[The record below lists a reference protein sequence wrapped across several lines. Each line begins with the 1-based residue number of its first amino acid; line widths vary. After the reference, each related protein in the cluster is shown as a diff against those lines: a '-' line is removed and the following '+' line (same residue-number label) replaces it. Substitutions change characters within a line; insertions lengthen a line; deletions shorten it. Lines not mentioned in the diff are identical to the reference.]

1 MTKLTE
7 DEAIRLLRETFA
19 DKESLVDRSPEVT
32 GRRKVGV
39 WVPVLAA
46 ACVLALLGGVAF
58 AVGVIDRPG
67 ANGSVPA
74 AGASPTPT
82 GAPQGA
88 PSASAEMWAE
98 MVAMAS
104 EIDRPKAGWPSL
116 TVLDAPH
123 DVSLG
128 STGPGRGKPF
138 DPATKR
144 VIEQRLAKIA
154 PIHWVSRR
162 TPEEPMKCSANGY
175 RSPVITVSPLTLKN
189 GHHEATFSIWLACG
203 SAQWVTLAI
212 ERDSNG
218 RWNTRTIAQAIT

>member
-7 DEAIRLLRETFA
+7 DEAIGLLRETFA
-19 DKESLVDRSPEVT
+19 DKGSLVDRLPEAT
-32 GRRKVGV
+32 SRKKVGV
-39 WVPVLAA
+39 WVPILAA
-46 ACVLALLGGVAF
+46 ACVLALLGGVAL

-74 AGASPTPT
+74 AGTSPTYT
-82 GAPQGA
+82 GAAQGA

-98 MVAMAS
+98 MVAQAS
-104 EIDRPKAGWPSL
+104 EIDRPNAGWPSL

-128 STGPGRGKPF
+128 STGQGSGKPF

-154 PIHWVSRR
+154 PIHWVSRW
-162 TPEEPMKCSANGY
+162 TPEEPTKCSANGY
-175 RSPVITVSPLTLKN
+175 RSPVITISPLTLKN

-212 ERDSNG
+212 ERDSDG

>member
-19 DKESLVDRSPEVT
+19 DKESLVDRLPEAT
-32 GRRKVGV
+32 ARKAIGI
-39 WVPVLAA
+39 WLPILAA

-74 AGASPTPT
+74 AGASPTHT
-82 GAPQGA
+82 GA

-98 MVAMAS
+98 VVAKAS
-104 EIDRPKAGWPSL
+104 EIDRPNAGWSSL

-144 VIEQRLAKIA
+144 AIEQRLAKIA
-154 PIHWVSRR
+154 PIHWVSRW
-162 TPEEPMKCSANGY
+162 TPEEPTKCSANGY
-175 RSPVITVSPLTLKN
+175 RSPIITISPLTLKN

>member
-1 MTKLTE
+1 MTRLTE

-32 GRRKVGV
+32 GRKKVGV
-39 WVPVLAA
+39 WVPILAA

-74 AGASPTPT
+74 AGASPKHT

-88 PSASAEMWAE
+88 PAASAEMWAE
-98 MVAMAS
+98 VVAKAS

-116 TVLDAPH
+116 SVLDAPH
-123 DVSLG
+123 DLSLG

-144 VIEQRLAKIA
+144 AIEQRLAKIA
-154 PIHWVSRR
+154 PIHWVSRW
-162 TPEEPMKCSANGY
+162 TPEEPTKCSANGY
-175 RSPVITVSPLTLKN
+175 RSPIITISPLTLKN

>member
-7 DEAIRLLRETFA
+7 DEAIDLLRETFA
-19 DKESLVDRSPEVT
+19 DKESLVDRLPEAT
-32 GRRKVGV
+32 SRKKVGV
-39 WVPVLAA
+39 WVPILAA
-46 ACVLALLGGVAF
+46 ACVLALLGGVAL
-58 AVGVIDRPG
+58 AVGVIDRSG
-67 ANGSVPA
+67 AKGSVPA
-74 AGASPTPT
+74 AGASPTQT

-98 MVAMAS
+98 VVAKAS
-104 EIDRPKAGWPSL
+104 EIERPKAGWPSL

-144 VIEQRLAKIA
+144 VIEQRLARIA
-154 PIHWVSRR
+154 PIHWVSRW
-162 TPEEPMKCSANGY
+162 TPEAPTKCSAKPY
-175 RSPVITVSPLTLKN
+175 RSPVITISPLTLKN
-189 GHHEATFSIWLACG
+189 GHHEATFSIWLGCG
-203 SAQWVTLAI
+203 SAQWLTLAI

>member
-19 DKESLVDRSPEVT
+19 DKESLVDRSPEAT
-32 GRRKVGV
+32 ARKKVGV
-39 WVPVLAA
+39 WVPILAA
-46 ACVLALLGGVAF
+46 ACVLALLGGVAL

-67 ANGSVPA
+67 TNGSVPA
-74 AGASPTPT
+74 AGTSPT

-88 PSASAEMWAE
+88 PSDSAEMWAE
-98 MVAMAS
+98 VVAKAS
-104 EIDRPKAGWPSL
+104 EIDRPEAGWPSL

-154 PIHWVSRR
+154 PIHWVSQW
-162 TPEEPMKCSANGY
+162 TPEEPTKCSANGY
-175 RSPVITVSPLTLKN
+175 RSPIITISPLTLKN
-189 GHHEATFSIWLACG
+189 GHREATFSIWLACG

>member
-19 DKESLVDRSPEVT
+19 DKESLVDRLPEAT
-32 GRRKVGV
+32 ARKTIGV
-39 WVPVLAA
+39 WLPILAA

-74 AGASPTPT
+74 AGASPTHT

-88 PSASAEMWAE
+88 ASASAEMWAE
-98 MVAMAS
+98 MVAKAS

-116 TVLDAPH
+116 SVLDAPH
-123 DVSLG
+123 DLSLG

-144 VIEQRLAKIA
+144 AIEQRLAKIA
-154 PIHWVSRR
+154 PIHWVSRW
-162 TPEEPMKCSANGY
+162 TPEEPTKCSANGY
-175 RSPVITVSPLTLKN
+175 RSPIITISPLTLKN